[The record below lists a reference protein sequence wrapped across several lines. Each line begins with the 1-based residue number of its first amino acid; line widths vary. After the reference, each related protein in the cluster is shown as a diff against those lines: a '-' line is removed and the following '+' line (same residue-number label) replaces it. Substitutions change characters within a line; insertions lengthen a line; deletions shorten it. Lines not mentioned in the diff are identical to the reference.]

1 MSVTIDIPTGTCSAT
16 VAGQTY
22 RSAIMDVRISTDPAA
37 RMSVAHI
44 DSASVHL
51 PEDQAEHLI
60 AQKAVSFAILRPGF
74 VWAPA
79 AYGGSALIRALA
91 AVKAVE
97 TRRECREKSEATGIH
112 DTATA
117 IAASAPAQNP
127 AQDLPAVVSGSS
139 GRENSHQAR

>member
-60 AQKAVSFAILRPGF
+60 AAGAKD
-74 VWAPA
+74 
-79 AYGGSALIRALA
+79 
-91 AVKAVE
+91 E
-97 TRRECREKSEATGIH
+97 
-112 DTATA
+112 
-117 IAASAPAQNP
+117 
-127 AQDLPAVVSGSS
+127 
-139 GRENSHQAR
+139 RENLIVDD